1 MKTRCFT
8 FVYTSIACPIF
19 KGVSLME
26 QSSSENAFDRKIIAL
41 QGNPALMEEV
51 TSFYRKYGQYT
62 TEICRTMSD
71 TLFNWAFYLNGGGL
85 IALAAFLSTN
95 KKINFCAIIPSIFLF
110 LLFAVGIILII
121 IAAYHE
127 QKRFD
132 EKGEALDNAF
142 QEFLDNKITAQ
153 SFIASVPYRTKYDY
167 STPLL
172 EKTSFILGCAG
183 IFLGIVAIIMM
194 KAL

>member
-1 MKTRCFT
+1 
-8 FVYTSIACPIF
+8 
-19 KGVSLME
+19 ME

-142 QEFLDNKITAQ
+142 IIIIATMPKKMPAQPKIKLVF
-153 SFIASVPYRTKYDY
+153 SNSGV
-167 STPLL
+167 
-172 EKTSFILGCAG
+172 E
-183 IFLGIVAIIMM
+183 
-194 KAL
+194 